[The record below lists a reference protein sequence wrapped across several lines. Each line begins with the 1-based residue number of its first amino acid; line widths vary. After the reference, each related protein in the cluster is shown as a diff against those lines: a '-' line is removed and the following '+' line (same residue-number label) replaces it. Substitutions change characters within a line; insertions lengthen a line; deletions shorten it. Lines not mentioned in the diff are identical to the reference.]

1 MSDIA
6 ITAYAA
12 ASAAGSSPASVA
24 ATFRSGRHALRYD
37 PTLAGWV
44 GRLPD
49 SAEAELA
56 ALVAGTRAYARLDRT
71 TQLAMWCSERA
82 VRSLGWDADF
92 GIQFGSSRGAT
103 QRWEAAYAEFLAT
116 GRVPPT
122 TSPLTT
128 LGNIS
133 SWVGQ
138 HLGSRGYRGD
148 HSVTCSTALHA
159 IATAVAWLRAG
170 LFPRFL
176 AGAAEAPL
184 TPFGLAQLRALRIY
198 SDAPPTAAWPCQ
210 PLTTKRRSTLV
221 LGEGVACFALERH
234 PAQPPLAWIRGLG
247 WYQESIDSPT
257 GIDAAGSGFYA
268 AMEQA
273 LAGTAAAPDLII
285 AHAPGTRRGDA
296 AELAAIRRYFG
307 ADHPPVVS
315 TKYCQGHTFGASGG
329 LSLELALLYLQGRL
343 RNPLPFSA
351 GHGPVGP
358 VRRVLINSAGFGGNG
373 VSILLG
379 DKND

>member
-1 MSDIA
+1 MPDIA

-12 ASAAGSSPASVA
+12 ASAAGTTPADVA
-24 ATFRSGRHALRYD
+24 ATFRSGQHALRYD
-37 PTLAGWV
+37 PTLASWIGP
-44 GRLPD
+44 LPD

-56 ALVAGTRAYARLDRT
+56 AFVSGTRSYARLDRT
-71 TQLAMWCSERA
+71 TQLAMWCGERA
-82 VRSLGWDADF
+82 LRSLNWAADF

-103 QRWEAAYAEFLAT
+103 QRWEAAHAEFLAT

-138 HLGSRGYRGD
+138 HLGARGYRGE

-170 LFPRFL
+170 LVERFL

-198 SDAPPTAAWPCQ
+198 SEAPPTADWPCR
-210 PLTTKRRSTLV
+210 PLIAKRRNALV
-221 LGEGVACFALERH
+221 LGEGAACFALERH
-234 PAQPPLAWIRGLG
+234 PAQAPLAWIRGLG
-247 WYQESIDSPT
+247 WYQEAIDSPT
-257 GIDAAGSGFYA
+257 GIDATGSGFFA
-268 AMEQA
+268 SMEQA
-273 LAGTAAAPDLII
+273 LAGAAAPPDLIV
-285 AHAPGTRRGDA
+285 AHAPGTRQGDA

-315 TKYCQGHTFGASGG
+315 TKYCQGHTFGASAG
-329 LSLELALLYLQGRL
+329 LSLDRK
-343 RNPLPFSA
+343 S
-351 GHGPVGP
+351 V
-358 VRRVLINSAGFGGNG
+358 V
-373 VSILLG
+373 
-379 DKND
+379 